1 MGDKEKDKD
10 KPIQISTDPREMTH
24 YAEAQRLGHGRIEFD
39 ELGNAIWVPVS
50 GDSDDVMRR
59 LLNDPNLAFSH
70 DYGQGSEKRIQPN
83 PRGVKQG
90 YNPYESGLL
99 QKKEWKKKKD
109 LHRLSEWI
117 KKQKPKDV

>member
-1 MGDKEKDKD
+1 MGEKEKDKD

-39 ELGNAIWVPVS
+39 ELGNAIWVPLS
-50 GDSDDVMRR
+50 GNSDDVMRR
-59 LLNDPNLAFSH
+59 LLNDPSLAFSNE
-70 DYGQGSEKRIQPN
+70 YGASTEKRVQPN

-109 LHRLSEWI
+109 LRRLSEWI
-117 KKQKPKDV
+117 KKQKPKDL